1 MVKKTYTVTGLAVE
15 AEYSDREVEE
25 LFIPLLDT
33 LIQLRKNKGERVIA
47 FLSAP
52 PGSGKTTLSL
62 FLEDLFKER
71 HSDYS
76 FQSISMDGFHQPN
89 RYLDN
94 HTINREGKEQP
105 LRQFKG
111 IPESFDAEKLAERI
125 TALTSREKVEWP
137 TYDRLLHDVSNKT
150 EQVAAN
156 IILIEGNYLLLDK
169 PVWRELKLLSDYTIA
184 INASMEELE
193 ERLIER
199 KQKGGTSLQEAYQ
212 HILRTDKP
220 NAELVLNC
228 SQPADMFMQL
238 EKGRLIKKEKGQQSI

>member
-1 MVKKTYTVTGLAVE
+1 MVKKTYTVTGLPVE

-25 LFIPLLDT
+25 LFVPLLNT
-33 LIQLRKNKGERVIA
+33 LVKLRKDQGKRVIA

-89 RYLDN
+89 RYLDR

-105 LRQFKG
+105 LRQYKG

-125 TALTSREKVEWP
+125 TALTSHEEVEWP
-137 TYDRLLHDVSNKT
+137 TYDRLLHDVSDRT
-150 EQVAAN
+150 EQVAAD
-156 IILIEGNYLLLDK
+156 IVLIEGNYLLLDK
-169 PVWRELKLLSDYTIA
+169 PVWRNLKALSDYTIA
-184 INASMEELE
+184 INASMDELE
-193 ERLIER
+193 ERLVER
-199 KQKGGTSLQEAYQ
+199 KQKGGAIPEEAYQ
-212 HILRTDKP
+212 HVLRTDKP
-220 NAELVLNC
+220 NADLVLNY
-228 SQPADMFMQL
+228 SQPADLTLTLKDGKF
-238 EKGRLIKKEKGQQSI
+238 KKS